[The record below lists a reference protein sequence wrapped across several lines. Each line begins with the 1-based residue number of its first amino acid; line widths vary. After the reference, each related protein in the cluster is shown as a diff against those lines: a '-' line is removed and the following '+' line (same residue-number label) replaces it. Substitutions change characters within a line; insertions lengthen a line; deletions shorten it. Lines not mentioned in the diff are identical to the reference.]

1 MKSHDAMTDYE
12 KSPMTEEPKGKN
24 LWIIIFIM
32 AVSISAAVYMLLSA
46 KGSVTDHQS
55 QNQEPSQNTEHN
67 KDRSESTTVEFK
79 DPALEKEICRAMG
92 VSGRPVTKK
101 EAAKVKVLNLAHEGD
116 EHGDIS
122 DLTGLSCFTKLEEL
136 DLSNNKI
143 TDVSEL
149 SEMKHLKKLHL
160 EGNQI
165 SEVKPLASL
174 NSLKLLDLEGNKIS
188 NIYVLK
194 DLKGLTVFDIRNNYV
209 ADISIIADMKNME
222 QLYIRN
228 NYITDITP
236 LEGLRKVTYLSMGD
250 NSIEDISPIRNMKKL
265 THLIICGNGL

>member
-79 DPALEKEICRAMG
+79 DPALEKEICRALG

-174 NSLKLLDLEGNKIS
+174 NSLASSRHLDFLILLSIS
-188 NIYVLK
+188 GIL
-194 DLKGLTVFDIRNNYV
+194 
-209 ADISIIADMKNME
+209 
-222 QLYIRN
+222 
-228 NYITDITP
+228 
-236 LEGLRKVTYLSMGD
+236 
-250 NSIEDISPIRNMKKL
+250 
-265 THLIICGNGL
+265 